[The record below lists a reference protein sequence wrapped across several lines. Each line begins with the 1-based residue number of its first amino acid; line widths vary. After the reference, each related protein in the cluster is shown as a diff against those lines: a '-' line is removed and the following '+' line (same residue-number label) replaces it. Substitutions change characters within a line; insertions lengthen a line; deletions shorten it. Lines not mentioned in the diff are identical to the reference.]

1 MLLSVIASFLALS
14 VPSPLPA
21 ARAQVAPGAKLV
33 LRADIDART
42 SVFGFLT
49 PRPVGFVLHF
59 DGSRWRRLPV
69 GKVLVRALGPD
80 PGSTSSQHVL
90 QVAAEF
96 TAPTRIVQAGL
107 WVDGHAIPGD
117 PKGSAKRF
125 TVYGA
130 TPRLASGTHT
140 AAAFAQAGGA
150 ARVKLWTFRVR

>member
-1 MLLSVIASFLALS
+1 MFAVLTSLLALA

-33 LRADIDART
+33 LRADIAART
-42 SVFGFLT
+42 AVFGFLT
-49 PRPVGFVLHF
+49 PRPVGFALHY
-59 DGSRWRRLPV
+59 DGTKWRRLV
-69 GKVLVRALGPD
+69 TGKVQVRPLGPD
-80 PGSTSSQHVL
+80 AGSTSSQRVL

-130 TPRLASGTHT
+130 SPRLASGTHT

>member
-1 MLLSVIASFLALS
+1 MFAVLASLFALA

-21 ARAQVAPGAKLV
+21 AREQVAPGAKLV

-42 SVFGFLT
+42 AVFGFLA
-49 PRPVGFVLHF
+49 PRPVGFALHY

-69 GKVLVRALGPD
+69 GKVLVRALGPGA
-80 PGSTSSQHVL
+80 GSTTSQRVL

-107 WVDGHAIPGD
+107 WVDGRAIGGD
-117 PKGSAKRF
+117 PKGSPTRF

-130 TPRLASGTHT
+130 TPRLAVGTHT
-140 AAAFAQAGGA
+140 AAAFAEAGGA
-150 ARVKLWTFRVR
+150 ARVKVWTFRVR